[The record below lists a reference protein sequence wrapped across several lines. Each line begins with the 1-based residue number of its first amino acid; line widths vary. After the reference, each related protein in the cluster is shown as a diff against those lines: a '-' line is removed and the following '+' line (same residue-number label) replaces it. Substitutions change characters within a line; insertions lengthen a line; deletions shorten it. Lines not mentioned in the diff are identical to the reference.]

1 MGPEP
6 IEALHR
12 ARVAVFGI
20 GGVGGHCTEALA
32 RGGVGA
38 IDLVD
43 NDVVSLTNLNRQLI
57 ALHSTIGQPKVEVM
71 ARRIADI
78 NPDCRVTTYR
88 QFYLPE
94 NADRFDLSRYDYVI
108 DCIDTVTAKLEL
120 AQRCPRPRRP
130 LISSMGTANKLDPT
144 KFVVTDI
151 SKTTMCPLA
160 RILRKELRIRGIKH
174 LKVVYSTEEA
184 LKPRTDLPDA
194 QEAGSA
200 NVQIPSSNPFVR
212 RRRTGAGR
220 SGAEGSDGHGISAAH
235 TTALPQG
242 WRFLRKTAAPPAPRP
257 ESPRSRRS
265 APPGGHSGSA
275 APPPR
280 RSKLPRYKMSSPF
293 PPA

>member
-1 MGPEP
+1 MADQFSRFRLQVGPEP

-57 ALHSTIGQPKVEVM
+57 ALHSTIGQPKVEIM

-94 NADRFDLSRYDYVI
+94 NADQFDLSRYDYVI

-120 AQRCPRPRRP
+120 AQRCHALGVP

-160 RILRKELRIRGIKH
+160 RILRKELRVRGIKH

-194 QEAGSA
+194 QEAGSGKR
-200 NVQIPSSNPFVR
+200 QIPSSNPFVP
-212 RRRTGAGR
+212 GAAGLVLA
-220 SGAEGSDGHGISAAH
+220 GAVLKDLMGME
-235 TTALPQG
+235 
-242 WRFLRKTAAPPAPRP
+242 
-257 ESPRSRRS
+257 
-265 APPGGHSGSA
+265 
-275 APPPR
+275 
-280 RSKLPRYKMSSPF
+280 
-293 PPA
+293 